1 MCFDCGNRRGPLLQR
16 GEERYTSG
24 GPVVV
29 CAGGCRPPSLSARTY
44 DAQTVENIIQAAG
57 EQFRTEHTAELAQAR
72 QDCEARDWF
81 HDRWKAAGQLCE
93 GRHPGDV
100 LQVGEVLTALD
111 GRAPAMLPL
120 TLTWDGVIDGPIGD
134 GPGEAT
140 FVGCT
145 TARGGRAVLA
155 LDDDQRQALASLLGL
170 EVRDITAPCATPGC
184 GTEHDL
190 DASDLFG
197 WSRLEV
203 ASLGDGPRW
212 YCSDMCVFDALA
224 RAGHDLREADRQAEM
239 GGAL

>member
-1 MCFDCGNRRGPLLQR
+1 M
-16 GEERYTSG
+16 
-24 GPVVV
+24 VKV
-29 CAGGCRPPSLSARTY
+29 
-44 DAQTVENIIQAAG
+44 
-57 EQFRTEHTAELAQAR
+57 
-72 QDCEARDWF
+72 
-81 HDRWKAAGQLCE
+81 
-93 GRHPGDV
+93 GD
-100 LQVGEVLTALD
+100 VLTALD
-111 GRAPAMLPL
+111 NRAPTTLPL
-120 TLTWDGVIDGPIGD
+120 TLTWDGSVTDPAGD
-134 GPGEAT
+134 GPGEFT
-140 FVGCT
+140 LIGCT

-155 LDDDQRQALASLLGL
+155 LDDEQRQALASLLGL
-170 EVRDITAPCATPGC
+170 TVRDITAPCATPGC